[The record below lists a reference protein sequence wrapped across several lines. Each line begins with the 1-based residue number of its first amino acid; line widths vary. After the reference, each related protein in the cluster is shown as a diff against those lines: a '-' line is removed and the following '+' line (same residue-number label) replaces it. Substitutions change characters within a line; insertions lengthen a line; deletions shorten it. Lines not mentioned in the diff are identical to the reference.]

1 MCAADPYR
9 PPDDLRARVEL
20 LRKGG
25 HEIESVVEGRSMEPA
40 IPLGARIR
48 IMPAQRAP
56 AVGTTAAIVTPGGLV
71 AHRVI
76 GRGRLPWNRRF
87 VLTQGDGTVFCDPPI
102 PVGLVLGEVRAWRHD
117 GDWREVE
124 GRSSGAR
131 AVARWATLW
140 RTLVRSALVVHPRLA
155 AVLVRWSLRG
165 RVAPVRWSA

>member
-117 GDWREVE
+117 GDWR
-124 GRSSGAR
+124 
-131 AVARWATLW
+131 
-140 RTLVRSALVVHPRLA
+140 TLVRSALVVHPRLA